1 MSLFNIV
8 LTTTTDYTD
17 YIHFMCSLESVQ
29 KHNEFR
35 ETPGAISCCFTV
47 NQQRNFCVDFQ

>member
-8 LTTTTDYTD
+8 LTTTTY